1 MEKKAGA
8 KRENSRRTF
17 LRSLPAAPLIP
28 AAIET
33 LGSAVSAEAAAPLP
47 DEVNA
52 LAQVVQVRF
61 GEYLK
66 PGDLG
71 DIKRVIERNLRYAEA
86 ISKVK
91 ITNSDEPDFM
101 FHPFE
106 GE

>member
-1 MEKKAGA
+1 MAKKT
-8 KRENSRRTF
+8 NSRRKF
-17 LRSLPAAPLIP
+17 LQTLPAAPLLP
-28 AAIET
+28 AAI
-33 LGSAVSAEAAAPLP
+33 GSAVFPVEAEAAAPLP
-47 DEVNA
+47 DQVNA

-66 PGDLG
+66 PGDLD

-86 ISKVK
+86 LSKVK

>member
-1 MEKKAGA
+1 MP
-8 KRENSRRTF
+8 KRTNSRRGF
-17 LRSLPAAPLIP
+17 LQTLPAAPLIP
-28 AAIET
+28 AAIGAAMAT
-33 LGSAVSAEAAAPLP
+33 PAEAAAPVP
-47 DEVNA
+47 DQVNA

-66 PGDLG
+66 DGDLE

-101 FHPFE
+101 FHPYE

>member
-1 MEKKAGA
+1 M
-8 KRENSRRTF
+8 
-17 LRSLPAAPLIP
+17 PV
-28 AAIET
+28 AIET
-33 LGSAVSAEAAAPLP
+33 IGAPLSAEAAAPLT
-47 DEVNA
+47 DQVNA

-66 PGDLG
+66 PGDLS
-71 DIKRVIERNLRYAEA
+71 DIKRVVERNLRYAEA
-86 ISKVK
+86 ISKVN

>member
-1 MEKKAGA
+1 MAQ
-8 KRENSRRTF
+8 RTNSRRSF
-17 LRSLPAAPLIP
+17 LQTLPAVPLIP
-28 AAIET
+28 AAIGT
-33 LGSAVSAEAAAPLP
+33 AVSETPAEAAAPIP
-47 DEVNA
+47 DQVNA
-52 LAQVVQVRF
+52 LAQVVQARF

-66 PGDLG
+66 GGDLD

-101 FHPFE
+101 FHPYE

>member
-1 MEKKAGA
+1 M
-8 KRENSRRTF
+8 
-17 LRSLPAAPLIP
+17 PLIP
-28 AAIET
+28 AAVEIASSPT
-33 LGSAVSAEAAAPLP
+33 SAQAAAPVS
-47 DEVNA
+47 DQVNA

-61 GEYLK
+61 GDYLK
-66 PGDLG
+66 AGDME

-91 ITNSDEPDFM
+91 ITNSDEPDFL